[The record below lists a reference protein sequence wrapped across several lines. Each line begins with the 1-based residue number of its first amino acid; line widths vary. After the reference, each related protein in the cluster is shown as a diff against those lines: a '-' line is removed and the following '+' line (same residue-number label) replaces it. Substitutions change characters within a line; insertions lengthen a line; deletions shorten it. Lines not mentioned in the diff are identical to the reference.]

1 MLFSVCGLIKCP
13 PGSVMCI
20 SGLCSAEWST
30 DSPVLEDKVINVSRL
45 GNSLVKCCFLFITIH
60 ISCWSLSAV
69 KVLAQS
75 LIYSRDCTY
84 LIMSIALI
92 VTIFLDFLIF
102 YCDLFLKRY
111 TYIYIFLYVVLFVQ
125 IFFHTCIL
133 GKVFGF
139 RFHEALI
146 KLVSVPSE
154 RSITH
159 LIWDTT
165 GVCVK
170 KLNNKNNFMAMDF
183 GLSCFHN
190 VFFQRSGKIM
200 SRIQM

>member
-13 PGSVMCI
+13 PGSLMCI
-20 SGLCSAEWST
+20 SGLSSAEWSR

-60 ISCWSLSAV
+60 ISCWSLRAV

-75 LIYSRDCTY
+75 LIYNRGCTY
-84 LIMSIALI
+84 LIMSVALI

-125 IFFHTCIL
+125 IFFITCIL
-133 GKVFGF
+133 GKLFCF

-146 KLVSVPSE
+146 KLVSASLREVYYTFYLGHN
-154 RSITH
+154 RCLCKKTH
-159 LIWDTT
+159 
-165 GVCVK
+165 K
-170 KLNNKNNFMAMDF
+170 QKLFHGHGSWAIL
-183 GLSCFHN
+183 LS
-190 VFFQRSGKIM
+190 
-200 SRIQM
+200 

>member
-1 MLFSVCGLIKCP
+1 MTQCKRLVVLFSVCGLIKCP

-146 KLVSVPSE
+146 KLVSASLREVYYTFDLGHN
-154 RSITH
+154 RC
-159 LIWDTT
+159 L
-165 GVCVK
+165 CK
-170 KLNNKNNFMAMDF
+170 KTKQQKQFHGHGFWAIL
-183 GLSCFHN
+183 LS
-190 VFFQRSGKIM
+190 
-200 SRIQM
+200 